1 MEGIKARARRGGAC
15 YHEGMTGMQ
24 LYVKF
29 IFTLSIGLLGLG
41 VVLTMLLETLLH
53 DWDAPR
59 EIRRWWRHLTHARA
73 HSSTVRA
80 EDILLELEHGHKE
93 HRYERRLPAGSMDQ
107 RREEMRAIREAE
119 ERLASPT
126 AV

>member
-1 MEGIKARARRGGAC
+1 
-15 YHEGMTGMQ
+15 MQ

-29 IFTLSIGLLGLG
+29 IFTLSLGLIGLGM
-41 VVLTMLLETLLH
+41 VLTVLLETVLH
-53 DWDAPR
+53 EWDAPR
-59 EIRRWWRHLTHARA
+59 DIRRWWRHLTHARA
-73 HSSTVRA
+73 HASAVRA
-80 EDILLELEHGHKE
+80 EDILLELENAQKE
-93 HRYERRLPAGSMDQ
+93 HRYERRRPADAMDQ

>member
-1 MEGIKARARRGGAC
+1 
-15 YHEGMTGMQ
+15 MQ

-29 IFTLSIGLLGLG
+29 IFTLSLGLLGLG
-41 VVLTMLLETLLH
+41 MVLTTLLETVLR

-59 EIRRWWRHLTHARA
+59 ELRRWWRHVTHARA
-73 HSSTVRA
+73 HASSVRA
-80 EDILLELEHGHKE
+80 EDILLELEHAQKE
-93 HRYERRLPAGSMDQ
+93 HRYERRLPAGSIDR

-119 ERLASPT
+119 ERLASPS